1 MEKFKLGNTGLDP
14 VIVIPND
21 ANIARFG
28 HLNEIVDAITE
39 LQEIPP
45 GSGIASVVAGDNI
58 TVDDTDPLNPIVN
71 AKWPTQSY
79 KVYIALLNQ
88 SGETAPTAIELE
100 NTLGAITFGYNNEGR
115 YSILC
120 TNLFTYEKTAIFV
133 SPLNNASTEAV
144 SVINEAGSSE
154 YFFDTFIIAT
164 AAFGNGLLQNTA
176 IEIRV
181 YN

>member
-1 MEKFKLGNTGLDP
+1 MACYNSELPIGPQGPTGP
-14 VIVIPND
+14 Q
-21 ANIARFG
+21 G
-28 HLNEIVDAITE
+28 
-39 LQEIPP
+39 PP
-45 GSGIASVVAGDNI
+45 GESAAL
-58 TVDDTDPLNPIVN
+58 P
-71 AKWPTQSY
+71 Y
-79 KVYIALLNQ
+79 KVYTALLNQ

-100 NTLGAITFGYNNEGR
+100 NTLGAITFGYNNEGQ

-154 YFFDTFIIAT
+154 YFFDTLILAT
-164 AAFGNGLLQNTA
+164 GAFANGFLQNTA